1 MLKSSLCDYS
11 DEAQGQP
18 NNRANKKVIIKNC
31 APFTKCISRIKSTLI
46 DDVRDIHVV
55 MALYNLTEYANTR
68 SFNLK
73 LKLTSQ
79 KGNDGTH
86 KS

>member
-1 MLKSSLCDYS
+1 MLKSSLYDYS
-11 DEAQGQP
+11 DDAQGQP
-18 NNRANKKVIIKNC
+18 NNGANKKVTIKNC
-31 APFTKCISRIKSTLI
+31 APFTKCISTIKNTQV
-46 DDVRDIHVV
+46 DDAHDIHVL

-79 KGNDGTH
+79 KSNDGTH